1 MSDTQQRFSAAGLRR
16 ITIQLPRGDV
26 TLERIAGQDVVVD
39 AEKPLSSSRR
49 DDELL
54 IGGTGPT
61 TKRPRMEMRMG
72 DGMRMRMGEGME
84 MRIEGELSGIGA
96 QITDVVGTALD
107 AVFGDGT
114 FGSGG
119 GDVRIGIPAIL
130 ELPEITVT
138 TGGGDLSCADLAA
151 IWTLHTGVGEARLRG
166 CGGRLTLKTGSGDVD
181 VQGFEGPV
189 ACTSGSGSIV
199 AATIAGR
206 SELRTGNGEIRVDG
220 CPSGGTVLTGAGEV
234 ELKGIGGTWN
244 IRSGSGDIEVRVRE
258 SASLEIV
265 TGSGDVG
272 IAGGA
277 LTALRVQ
284 TSSGDV
290 RCKSILVGP
299 QHTILSGHGDIDL
312 ELADPPGARLQV
324 ITGHGEVESA
334 FPLVRVGKQG
344 PRSGVR
350 YVGNAGESSID
361 VELRTSAGDI
371 RIGRRRADD
380 TYHTWEDAAPAAADA
395 PRREVPLPPHPPSQP
410 TAPVAPGVPTPPDP
424 PAAPLAPRR
433 PAAPGYHLEGED
445 SPEHDDLL
453 EGGQGRAL
461 DPLMREARIATEH
474 DISAVD
480 PGRAAGVAGSDVA
493 APALGAAIHSAQ
505 PAAAG
510 RLAVLRSL
518 QRGEI
523 SADEAAMLLDAAER
537 TGG

>member
-26 TLERIAGQDVVVD
+26 TIERIAGQDVVVD
-39 AEKPLSSSRR
+39 AEKPLSTSRR

-54 IGGTGPT
+54 IGGPAPA

-72 DGMRMRMGEGME
+72 DGMRMRMGDGME

-107 AVFGDGT
+107 AVFGSGT
-114 FGSGG
+114 FGSGC
-119 GDVRIGIPAIL
+119 DMRIGLPATL
-130 ELPEITVT
+130 ELPEIAVT
-138 TGGGDLSCADLAA
+138 TGEGDLACVDLTA
-151 IWTLHTGVGEARLRG
+151 IWSLHTGVGEARLRG
-166 CGGRLTLKTGSGDVD
+166 CGGRLTLKTGSGDID
-181 VQGFEGPV
+181 VQGFEGSV
-189 ACTSGSGSIV
+189 ACTSGSGSI
-199 AATIAGR
+199 AATAIAGR

-220 CPSGGTVLTGAGEV
+220 CPASGTVLTGAGDV
-234 ELKGIGGTWN
+234 ELKGVGGTWN

-290 RCKSILVGP
+290 RCESILVGP
-299 QHTILSGHGDIDL
+299 QHTILSGHGDITL

-344 PRSGVR
+344 PQSGVR
-350 YVGNAGESSID
+350 YVGNAGESTID

-371 RIGRRRADD
+371 RIGRRRTDD
-380 TYHTWEDAAPAAADA
+380 TYHAWEEAAPAADM
-395 PRREVPLPPHPPSQP
+395 PHREVPLSPRPPARP
-410 TAPVAPGVPTPPDP
+410 TAPVAPRPPTPPDP

-433 PAAPGYHLEGED
+433 PAAPNYHFEGED
-445 SPEHDDLL
+445 SPAHDDLP
-453 EGGQGRAL
+453 EGNGGRVL
-461 DPLMREARIATEH
+461 DPLIREARIGTEH
-474 DISAVD
+474 DIPAVD
-480 PGRAAGVAGSDVA
+480 PPRSSGVAEPDVA
-493 APALGAAIHSAQ
+493 APTLGAAIDSAQ
-505 PAAAG
+505 PATG
-510 RLAVLRSL
+510 RLAILRSL

-523 SADEAAMLLDAAER
+523 NADEAAMLLDAAER
-537 TGG
+537 AGS